1 MIRRIRIIVFTAFLA
16 LALTVLPAMGKQ
28 SVNIGINYPLTGPY
42 SVEGLDQIR
51 AARMAVDE
59 INHTGGILG
68 HRVHLLTR
76 NSASNVLQTQ
86 INVNE
91 LINSNCT
98 MIFGGS
104 SSAVAIA
111 SAEICQKR
119 NVIFFGTL
127 TYSTAT
133 TLEGAQKTSF
143 RECNNSWMS
152 AQVMADWLNTHYAG
166 KRYHYITA
174 DYTWGW
180 TTEDSIRQVTDT
192 MNQVDH
198 QGALTPLGAV
208 DFSVPLQQAKKNTP
222 DVLVLSLFGKDLA
235 YALQQAAAMDFKDT
249 LIVAP
254 NLTLGMAERSGAA
267 AMENVVGTVPWT
279 WNIPYLYDYARGKEF
294 VEEFVKRFH
303 RHPSSSGASAYTIV
317 YEYKNAVER
326 AGSFETAKVVQ
337 ALEGHEYTLLKDAQ
351 WWRPMDHQ
359 SVQTVYMVRGKD
371 LELLHIGTQ
380 RMDLFTIL
388 SSKPG
393 ELTVRPPEEWKRLRR
408 AAGLPETLPAP
419 PQWKGKATP

>member
-59 INHTGGILG
+59 INHTAASG
-68 HRVHLLTR
+68 HRVRSAHQ

-254 NLTLGMAERSGAA
+254 NLTLGMAERSGPQ
-267 AMENVVGTVPWT
+267 PWKMSLGQCHGPGISRT
-279 WNIPYLYDYARGKEF
+279 STIMPGEKSSWRN
-294 VEEFVKRFH
+294 
-303 RHPSSSGASAYTIV
+303 SSSASI
-317 YEYKNAVER
+317 
-326 AGSFETAKVVQ
+326 
-337 ALEGHEYTLLKDAQ
+337 
-351 WWRPMDHQ
+351 
-359 SVQTVYMVRGKD
+359 
-371 LELLHIGTQ
+371 
-380 RMDLFTIL
+380 
-388 SSKPG
+388 
-393 ELTVRPPEEWKRLRR
+393 
-408 AAGLPETLPAP
+408 
-419 PQWKGKATP
+419 ATPVPQGQRIYHRV